1 MSKAHREEANPPKPP
16 GPSSGRGEIAL
27 DPSRT
32 AVVCI
37 ECQNGVVGSSSILPA
52 LAAEASP
59 VIVSIAELLRI
70 ARLAGALVVH
80 APYVGALGGAAEST
94 PLMRTTAQATADW
107 TADHHQ
113 TQIVRGLL
121 ATGDLIVPRHHGF
134 SATLNTELLKILR
147 GNGIESI
154 IFAGVSLNVAI
165 PVSVAHAA
173 EEGFHVVVVREA
185 VVGTPAEYG
194 VQVLEYTIAML
205 ASVISLSTLERHWA
219 RTAPVTVNRSTRE
232 PRRVK

>member
-1 MSKAHREEANPPKPP
+1 M
-16 GPSSGRGEIAL
+16 I
-27 DPSRT
+27 D
-32 AVVCI
+32 
-37 ECQNGVVGSSSILPA
+37 
-52 LAAEASP
+52 
-59 VIVSIAELLRI
+59 SIAELLRI

-107 TADHHQ
+107 SADHHQ
-113 TQIVRGLL
+113 TQIVKGLL

-147 GNGIESI
+147 GNAIESI

-173 EEGFHVVVVREA
+173 EEGFHVVVVRDA

-194 VQVLEYTIAML
+194 VQVLQYTIAML
-205 ASVISLSTLERHWA
+205 ASVISLQNLERGWA
-219 RTAPVTVNRSTRE
+219 RTASATINRST
-232 PRRVK
+232 